1 MTDSMTRA
9 PILLTREELYALTG
23 RTQPSAQAR
32 WLTHAGW
39 KFARDSDG
47 YPIVARQEFQR
58 NMIGQAASE
67 AVDPAVDHAAFE
79 VNLGALQRLRR
90 VA

>member
-1 MTDSMTRA
+1 V
-9 PILLTREELYALTG
+9 
-23 RTQPSAQAR
+23 R
-32 WLTHAGW
+32 WLKRAGW

-58 NMIGQAASE
+58 NMIGAAAPGTDL
-67 AVDPAVDHAAFE
+67 AVAHVAFE
-79 VNLGALQRLRR
+79 VNVGALQRLRV

>member
-1 MTDSMTRA
+1 MIH
-9 PILLTREELYALTG
+9 PILLTREELYALT
-23 RTQPSAQAR
+23 RRIQPAAQAR

-47 YPIVARQEFQR
+47 YPIVARDEFQR
-58 NMIGQAASE
+58 NMIGTVAPGA
-67 AVDPAVDHAAFE
+67 DPAADHAAFE
-79 VNLGALQRLRR
+79 VNLSALQRLRS

>member
-1 MTDSMTRA
+1 MTESMTLA
-9 PILLTREELYALTG
+9 PIVLTRAELFALTR
-23 RTQPSAQAR
+23 RTQPAAQAR

-47 YPIVARQEFQR
+47 YPIVAREEFQR
-58 NMIGQAASE
+58 NMIGALASRE
-67 AVDPAVDHAAFE
+67 GPDTNQAAFE
-79 VNLGALQRLRR
+79 VNLPALQQLRG

>member
-1 MTDSMTRA
+1 MTDSMTRE
-9 PILLTREELYALTG
+9 PILLTREELCALTR
-23 RTQPSAQAR
+23 RTQPAAQAR

-39 KFARDSDG
+39 TFARDSDG

-58 NMIGQAASE
+58 NMIGAAASE
-67 AVDPAVDHAAFE
+67 ADPAVDHAAFE
-79 VNLGALQRLRR
+79 VNLGALQRLRG

>member
-1 MTDSMTRA
+1 MTESMILVPIVLTRA
-9 PILLTREELYALTG
+9 ELFALTR
-23 RTQPSAQAR
+23 RTQPAAQAR

-47 YPIVARQEFQR
+47 YPIVAREEFQR
-58 NMIGQAASE
+58 NMIGA
-67 AVDPAVDHAAFE
+67 PAVREGPPADQAAFE
-79 VNLGALQRLRR
+79 VNLPALQQLRG